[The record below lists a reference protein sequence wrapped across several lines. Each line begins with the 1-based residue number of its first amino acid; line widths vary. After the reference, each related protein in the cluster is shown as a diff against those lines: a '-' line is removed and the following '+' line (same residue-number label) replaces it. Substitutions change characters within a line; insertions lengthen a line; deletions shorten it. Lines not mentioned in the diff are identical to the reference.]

1 MLSIVLTGGGTAGHV
16 IPCLNLLPDLK
27 EKFDKIYYIG
37 SFNGIERDIVNSYG
51 IDFYPITC
59 VKLKRKI
66 TTENLTIPFKLAK
79 GISDA
84 KKLLKKLNP
93 SIVFSKGGYVALP
106 VVIAAHKLKIPVISH
121 ESDITAGLANKIAS
135 RYSLLTLT
143 SFLETAK
150 EFKNGLHVGC
160 PLKKDLAGYDR
171 RLALSEFGFDGTKP
185 VLLAFG
191 GSLGSITLNNAIIS
205 ALQQLKGT
213 FDVLHVTGKKNFD
226 KYYKSAG
233 YTPLPYVDDM
243 RKAYSVADVIVSRC
257 GANSAFE
264 ILSLSK
270 PVVFIPLSKKE
281 SRGDQVLNAEYFMK
295 NGCAYLLSENLLT
308 DKSLCFAVNAVYFG
322 SKQGKLAPIKIDD
335 ASKKIVSILYEKA
348 KR

>member
-16 IPCLNLLPDLK
+16 IPCLNLVPDLK

-37 SFNGIERDIVNSYG
+37 SKDGIESELVKKAD

-59 VKLKRKI
+59 VKLKRKL
-66 TTENLTIPFKLAK
+66 TAENLKIPFKLCK
-79 GISDA
+79 GILDA
-84 KKLLKKLNP
+84 KKILKRLNP

-106 VVIAAHKLKIPVISH
+106 VVIAAHQLKIPVISH

-135 RYSLLTLT
+135 KYSVLTLT

-160 PLKKDLAGYDR
+160 PIKKDLDGYDKR
-171 RLALSEFGFDGTKP
+171 SVLSEFNFDGTKP

-191 GSLGSITLNNAIIS
+191 GSLGSTTLNNAIIS
-205 ALQQLKGT
+205 ALQQLKVN
-213 FDVLHVTGKKNFD
+213 FDVLHVTGRKNFD
-226 KYYKSAG
+226 KFYKSNG
-233 YTPLPYVDDM
+233 YTPLPYIDDM

-264 ILSLSK
+264 ILSLRK
-270 PVVFIPLSKKE
+270 PVVFIPLSKSE
-281 SRGDQVLNAEYFMK
+281 SRGDQILNAEYFMK
-295 NGCAYLLSENLLT
+295 NGCAYLLPEDLLT
-308 DKSLCFAVNAVYFG
+308 DKSLAFAVNAVYHG
-322 SKQGKLAPIKIDD
+322 SKQNKLAQIKIDD
-335 ASKKIVSILYEKA
+335 ASKKIVSILYENA

>member
-37 SFNGIERDIVNSYG
+37 SHDGIESELVKKAG
-51 IDFYPITC
+51 VDFYPITC
-59 VKLKRKI
+59 VKLKRKL
-66 TTENLTIPFKLAK
+66 TAENLTIPFKLAK

-106 VVIAAHKLKIPVISH
+106 VVIAAHKLKIPVVSH

-160 PLKKDLAGYDR
+160 PLKKDLDGYDK
-171 RLALSEFGFDGTKP
+171 RLALKEFGFDGTKP

-191 GSLGSITLNNAIIS
+191 GSLGSIKLNNAILS
-205 ALQQLKGT
+205 ALQRLKIN
-213 FDVLHVTGKKNFD
+213 FDVLHVTGKKNYD
-226 KYYKSAG
+226 KYYKSNS

-295 NGCAYLLSENLLT
+295 NGCSYLLNEELLT
-308 DKSLCFAVNAVYFG
+308 DKSLYFAVNAVYYG
-322 SKQGKLAPIKIDD
+322 CKQSNTLPIKIDD
-335 ASKKIVSILYEKA
+335 ASKKIASILYEKS